1 MLILG
6 LFSKLMIAVGVFSF
20 VYGWF
25 KQDKI
30 IKVVSLIILASG
42 ILFWAIKATVS
53 ITFLLVVIALLIA
66 GAVYAFKKYPD

>member
-6 LFSKLMIAVGVFSF
+6 LLSKLMIAVGLFSF
-20 VYGWF
+20 VYGCF

-66 GAVYAFKKYPD
+66 GAVYAFKKIS

>member
-6 LFSKLMIAVGVFSF
+6 LLSKLMIAVGLFSF
-20 VYGWF
+20 IYGWF

-42 ILFWAIKATVS
+42 IIFWAIKATVS